1 MTNTPESTAVDVSG
15 LSVRYANGWLPGRR
29 RNETRAVDDVTL
41 QVRCGEV
48 FGIVGESGCGKSTL
62 AKAIIGM
69 LKPTA
74 GTVVVAG
81 HEWARLGGRQR
92 RRAKRDIQYIFQDV
106 RGALDPRMTILAQVR
121 EPLTIHDVGD
131 RSERTDRALHLLRSV
146 GIGPDMA
153 RRYPHQISGG
163 QRQRVVIARALA
175 PNPKVLVCDEP
186 VSALD
191 VSIQAQIVNLL
202 IEIGRRD
209 GLTML
214 FISHDLALVRHLT
227 QRTAVM
233 QAGRIVEQGPTLQ
246 LFQDPKHPFTRRLAA
261 SVPGS
266 GIAMHDLPDLPA
278 KEQSGEHRADH
289 KSALAQTASVHS
301 LSRRSVLP

>member
-15 LSVRYANGWLPGRR
+15 LTIRYASGWLPGRR

-81 HEWARLGGRQR
+81 HEWARLGERQR
-92 RRAKRDIQYIFQDV
+92 RRAKRDIQYVFQDV

-121 EPLTIHDVGD
+121 EPLTIHKIGD

-146 GIGPDMA
+146 GIGTDMA

-266 GIAMHDLPDLPA
+266 GITMHNLPDLPA
-278 KEQSGEHRADH
+278 KEQSGKHRADH